1 MKIIELLIDEEQLM
15 SGIEAISIVDKPAI
29 EENFIA
35 LSKNEEVKLAEV
47 DNEKRILV
55 GPALIPNKNIFRSN
69 GGEDYFIYF
78 SKDTVRQASQ
88 LFLMRGNQNKSTL
101 EHQAQLNGLSVVESW
116 IIEDSN
122 MDKSKKY
129 GFDLPEGTWMVTMKV
144 NNDAVWN
151 EYVKT
156 GLVKGFS
163 IEGYFTDKLDMSAL
177 TSTNDEEE
185 AEEILLEIANS
196 ILGNKY
202 QLKTYSDY
210 GSGVRNN
217 AKRGIELNKKV
228 DNKCATSVGK
238 VRAQQ
243 LSRGASLSLSTI
255 KRMYSYLSRA
265 ETYYD
270 ANDTKACGTISYL
283 LWGGKA
289 GLNWSRGK
297 LRELGELKMASMVVD
312 KDYAILDDRLAYAS
326 KEMAE
331 KMAKDIGC
339 EGIHEHEF
347 EGKTWYMPCEF
358 HKKDEMYKHTK
369 CPSGFKRINGKCV
382 KMAEVG
388 PRGGIRKSPKAP
400 ASGTPNRNPKGKGTA
415 KGDASGKRG
424 AKVSAKDRAY
434 LQKKADDFNKRYKE
448 KLGYGITVGMLASV
462 FQRGLGAFNTSHSP
476 NVKSPSQ
483 WAHARVN
490 AFMYLVRNGRPQNA
504 KYTTDYDLLPAKH
517 PKSKK

>member
-1 MKIIELLIDEEQLM
+1 MRIVELLIDEEQLL
-15 SGIEAISIVDKPAI
+15 SGIEAISIVDQPAI

-35 LSKNEEVKLAEV
+35 LSKQHEIKLAQV
-47 DNEKRILV
+47 DEEKRILM
-55 GPALIPNKNIFRSN
+55 GAALVPDKNIYRRD
-69 GGEDYFIYF
+69 GEEEYYIYF

-101 EHQAQLNGLSVVESW
+101 EHQAELHGLSVVESW
-116 IIEDSN
+116 IIEDEVH
-122 MDKSKKY
+122 DKSRKY
-129 GFDLPEGTWMVTMKV
+129 DMDLPIGTWMVSMKV
-144 NNDAVWN
+144 NNDEVWN
-151 EYVKT
+151 DYVKT
-156 GLVKGFS
+156 GKVKGFS
-163 IEGYFTDKLDMSAL
+163 IEGYFKDKLEMSAI
-177 TSTNDEEE
+177 NDVEDEEE
-185 AEEILLEIANS
+185 ATEILLEIANS
-196 ILGNKY
+196 ILDNKY
-202 QLKTYSDY
+202 ELETYSDY

-228 DNKCATSVGK
+228 NNKCATSVGK

-243 LSRGASLSLSTI
+243 LARGEKLSVGTI

-270 ANDTKACGTISYL
+270 PSDSKACGTISYL

-312 KDYAILDDRLAYAS
+312 KDHAIINDRLAYS
-326 KEMAE
+326 SEEMAK
-331 KMAKDIGC
+331 KMAKDLDC
-339 EGIHEHEF
+339 DGIHEHEL
-347 EGKTWYMPCEF
+347 EGKTWYMPCAEHF
-358 HKKDEMYKHTK
+358 L
-369 CPSGFKRINGKCV
+369 
-382 KMAEVG
+382 AEVG
-388 PRGGIRKSPKAP
+388 PRGGVRKSPKAP
-400 ASGTPNRNPKGKGTA
+400 KSDTPNPNPKGKGTA

-424 AKVSAKDRAY
+424 AKVSAKDRAS

-517 PKSKK
+517 PKSSKK

>member
-1 MKIIELLIDEEQLM
+1 MKIVELLIDEEQLL
-15 SGIEAISIVDKPAI
+15 SGIEAISIVDQPAI

-35 LSKNEEVKLAEV
+35 LSKQHEVKLAQV
-47 DNEKRILV
+47 DEEKRILM
-55 GPALIPNKNIFRSN
+55 GAALVPDKNIYRKD
-69 GGEDYFIYF
+69 GEEEYYIYF
-78 SKDTVRQASQ
+78 SKDTVRKASQ

-101 EHQAQLNGLSVVESW
+101 EHQAELHGLSVVESW
-116 IIEDSN
+116 IIEDEVH
-122 MDKSKKY
+122 DKSRKY
-129 GFDLPEGTWMVTMKV
+129 DMDLPVGTWMVSMKV
-144 NNDAVWN
+144 NNNDVWEN
-151 EYVKT
+151 YVKT

-163 IEGYFTDKLDMSAL
+163 IEGYFKDKLEMAAIDDVE
-177 TSTNDEEE
+177 NEEE
-185 AEEILLEIANS
+185 ATEILLEIANS
-196 ILGNKY
+196 ILDNKY
-202 QLKTYSDY
+202 ELQTYGDY

-228 DNKCATSVGK
+228 NNKCATSVGK
-238 VRAQQ
+238 IRAQQ
-243 LSRGASLSLSTI
+243 LSRGEKLSLSTI

-270 ANDTKACGTISYL
+270 PSDSKACGTISYL

-312 KDYAILDDRLAYAS
+312 KDHAIINDRLAYS
-326 KEMAE
+326 SEEMAK
-331 KMAKDIGC
+331 KMAKDLDC
-339 EGIHEHEF
+339 DGIHEHEF
-347 EGKTWYMPCEF
+347 EGKTWYMPCAE
-358 HKKDEMYKHTK
+358 HLL
-369 CPSGFKRINGKCV
+369 
-382 KMAEVG
+382 AEVG
-388 PRGGIRKSPKAP
+388 PRGGVRRSPKAP
-400 ASGTPNRNPKGKGTA
+400 KSSTPNPNPKGKGTA

-424 AKVSAKDRAY
+424 AKVSAKDRAS

-490 AFMYLVRNGRPQNA
+490 AFMYLVRNGRPQNS

-517 PKSKK
+517 PKSSKK

>member
-1 MKIIELLIDEEQLM
+1 MRIVELLIDEEQLF
-15 SGIEAISIVDKPAI
+15 SGIEAISIVDQPAI

-35 LSKNEEVKLAEV
+35 LSKQHEIKLAQV
-47 DNEKRILV
+47 DEEKRILM
-55 GPALIPNKNIFRSN
+55 GAALVPDKNIYRRD
-69 GGEDYFIYF
+69 GEEEYYIYF
-78 SKDTVRQASQ
+78 SKDTVRKASQ

-101 EHQAQLNGLSVVESW
+101 EHQAELHGLSVVESW
-116 IIEDSN
+116 IIEDEVH
-122 MDKSKKY
+122 DKSRKY
-129 GFDLPEGTWMVTMKV
+129 DMDLPIGTWMVSMKV
-144 NNDAVWN
+144 NNDEVWN
-151 EYVKT
+151 DYVKT
-156 GLVKGFS
+156 GKVKGFS
-163 IEGYFTDKLDMSAL
+163 IEGYFKDKLEMAAIDDVE
-177 TSTNDEEE
+177 NEEE
-185 AEEILLEIANS
+185 ATEILLEIANS
-196 ILGNKY
+196 ILDNKY
-202 QLKTYSDY
+202 ELQTYGDY

-228 DNKCATSVGK
+228 NNKCATSVGK
-238 VRAQQ
+238 IRAQQ
-243 LSRGASLSLSTI
+243 LSRGEKLSVSTI

-270 ANDTKACGTISYL
+270 PSDSKACGTISYL

-312 KDYAILDDRLAYAS
+312 KDHAIINDRLAYS
-326 KEMAE
+326 SEEMAK
-331 KMAKDIGC
+331 KMAQDLDC
-339 EGIHEHEF
+339 DGIHEHEL
-347 EGKTWYMPCEF
+347 EGKTWYMPCAEHF
-358 HKKDEMYKHTK
+358 L
-369 CPSGFKRINGKCV
+369 
-382 KMAEVG
+382 AEVG
-388 PRGGIRKSPKAP
+388 PRGGVRRSPKAP
-400 ASGTPNRNPKGKGTA
+400 KSDTPNPNPKGEGTA

-424 AKVSAKDRAY
+424 AKVSAKDREA

-476 NVKSPSQ
+476 NVKSASQ

>member
-1 MKIIELLIDEEQLM
+1 MKIIELLIDEEELL

-35 LSKNEEVKLAEV
+35 LSKQEQVKLAEV
-47 DNEKRILV
+47 DNDKRILI

-69 GGEDYFIYF
+69 GEDEYYIYF
-78 SKDTVRQASQ
+78 SEDTVRQASQ

-101 EHQAQLNGLSVVESW
+101 EHQAQLHGLSVVESW
-116 IIEDSN
+116 IIEDDVH
-122 MDKSKKY
+122 DKSRKY
-129 GFDLPEGTWMVTMKV
+129 DMNLPVGTWMVTMKV

-163 IEGYFTDKLDMSAL
+163 IEGYFTDKIDMSKL
-177 TSTNDEEE
+177 NSTDNEDE

-196 ILGNKY
+196 ILDNKY
-202 QLKTYSDY
+202 ELKTYSDY

-228 DNKCATSVGK
+228 NNKCATSVGK

-243 LSRGASLSLSTI
+243 LARGEKLSVSTI

-270 ANDTKACGTISYL
+270 PSDSKACGTISYL
-283 LWGGKA
+283 LWGGKS

-297 LRELGELKMASMVVD
+297 LKELGEIDLASMGVD
-312 KDYAILDDRLAYAS
+312 DNFAIINDRLAYSTKEKAE
-326 KEMAE
+326 EMA
-331 KMAKDIGC
+331 KNIGC
-339 EGIHEHEF
+339 KGFHIHDF
-347 EGKTWYMPCEF
+347 EGKTWYMPCE
-358 HKKDEMYKHTK
+358 KH
-369 CPSGFKRINGKCV
+369 IL
-382 KMAEVG
+382 AEVG
-388 PRGGIRKSPKAP
+388 PKGGIRKSPKAP
-400 ASGTPNRNPKGKGTA
+400 KSNTPNKNPKGEGTA
-415 KGDASGKRG
+415 KGDASGKKG
-424 AKVSAKDRAY
+424 AKVSSKDRES
-434 LQKKADDFNKRYKE
+434 LQKKANDFNDRYKE
-448 KLGYGITVGMLASV
+448 KLGYSITVGMLASV
-462 FQRGLGAFNTSHSP
+462 FQRGLGAFNTGHSP
-476 NVKSPSQ
+476 NVKSASQ

-504 KYTTDYDLLPAKH
+504 KYTTDYDLLPTKH